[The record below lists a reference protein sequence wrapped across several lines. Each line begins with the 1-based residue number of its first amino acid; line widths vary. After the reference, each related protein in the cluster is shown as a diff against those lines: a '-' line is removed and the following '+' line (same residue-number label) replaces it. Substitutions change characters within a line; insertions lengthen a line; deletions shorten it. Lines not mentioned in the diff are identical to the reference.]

1 MEFAESVSLRFTATL
16 RKNEKDE
23 EGDKK
28 KEALKLPF
36 ISISNALLWNSGL
49 L

>member
-1 MEFAESVSLRFTATL
+1 MSLRFSSTL

-23 EGDKK
+23 RGQE

>member
-1 MEFAESVSLRFTATL
+1 MKSTKSVRPRFTSTL

-36 ISISNALLWNSGL
+36 ISISNALL
-49 L
+49 